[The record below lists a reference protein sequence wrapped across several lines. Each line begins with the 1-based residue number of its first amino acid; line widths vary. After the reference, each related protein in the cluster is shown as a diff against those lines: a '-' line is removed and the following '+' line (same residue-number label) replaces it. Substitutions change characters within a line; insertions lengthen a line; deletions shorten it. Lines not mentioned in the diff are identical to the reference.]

1 MSLRIR
7 RATTDLRRAVLQIEQ
22 MPLAFAESVFGR
34 HRPAECDCLTGEI
47 AEEIAGVGRIGGVGE
62 YVDVNVS
69 VADVAEDHVAAGNS
83 RSKLAR

>member
-1 MSLRIR
+1 
-7 RATTDLRRAVLQIEQ
+7 
-22 MPLAFAESVFGR
+22 
-34 HRPAECDCLTGEI
+34 
-47 AEEIAGVGRIGGVGE
+47 VGRIGGVGD